1 MVEGNGPGQALLV
14 FPVTRTGDLSG
25 ASSARFTMTYDTAT
39 YDVDVGY
46 PFSPTED
53 TPDHVHLAPGVATAQ
68 VRAVVR
74 PDTEVEPDETV
85 TLTLNEPVNAELI
98 DAVATGTVLDDDQ
111 AVPPPVRR
119 GVDLAL
125 RSGAG
130 QWRGA
135 GLVNGTGAGQTL
147 AKRTPRG
154 RAARFSVRLQN
165 TGSGID
171 GVALATALSGTP
183 YQVRYLVGSRD
194 VTAQVRSGSWTTG
207 PLAAGAARVIT
218 VVVKVPRRVRIGAAR
233 RVVLKGTSQQG
244 GQGRRDVV
252 ALVVRARR

>member
-85 TLTLNEPVNAELI
+85 TLTLSEPVNAALV

-111 AVPPPVRR
+111 A
-119 GVDLAL
+119 
-125 RSGAG
+125 
-130 QWRGA
+130 
-135 GLVNGTGAGQTL
+135 
-147 AKRTPRG
+147 
-154 RAARFSVRLQN
+154 RA
-165 TGSGID
+165 
-171 GVALATALSGTP
+171 
-183 YQVRYLVGSRD
+183 
-194 VTAQVRSGSWTTG
+194 
-207 PLAAGAARVIT
+207 AAGASWGRPRPAQRRGPVARCRDRQRHRE
-218 VVVKVPRRVRIGAAR
+218 PAR
-233 RVVLKGTSQQG
+233 PWRS
-244 GQGRRDVV
+244 GRRGGG
-252 ALVVRARR
+252 RRGSRCG